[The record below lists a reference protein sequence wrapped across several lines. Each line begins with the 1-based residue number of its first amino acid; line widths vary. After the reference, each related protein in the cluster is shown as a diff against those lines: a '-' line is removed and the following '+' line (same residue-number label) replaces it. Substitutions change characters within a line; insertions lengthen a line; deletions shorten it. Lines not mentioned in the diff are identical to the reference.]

1 MKVGFIGLG
10 AMGKWM
16 ALNLVKAGRELVVYD
31 LRAAAVDELVRAGA
45 EAADSIPGAAAETV
59 LLSLPNAEVVDRVVS
74 ELAPALGPGARLI
87 DLGTTDFQTTIDL
100 SRRLADRGIVF
111 ADAPVT
117 GAEERARDA
126 TLTIMFGGTEELFAE
141 IRPLFEAISSTQVH
155 LGPLGSGQLAK
166 MINNVLYNVSCA
178 ALAEV
183 MPMAVKLGLDPEKM
197 TEVVTTGSG
206 RSFAAEYFLP
216 LILRGKFDHGY
227 PMASAY
233 KDMLGMARIGAEK
246 RIPLPVV
253 QAALTTYQS
262 ALARGLGDQSK
273 GAMIKVFEELLDVRV
288 RSEKS

>member
-31 LRAAAVDELVRAGA
+31 LRATAVDELVRAGA
-45 EAADSIPGAAAETV
+45 EAADSIPAAAAETIM
-59 LLSLPNAEVVDRVVS
+59 LSLPHAEVVEQVVN
-74 ELAPALGPGARLI
+74 ELTPALKPGTRLI
-87 DLGTTDFQTTIDL
+87 DLGTTDYETTRRL
-100 SRRLADRGIVF
+100 GRRLAEQGVAF
-111 ADAPVT
+111 VDAPVT
-117 GAEERARDA
+117 GAEERAREA
-126 TLTIMFGGTEELFAE
+126 TLTVMFGGSDELFAE
-141 IRPLFEAISSTQVH
+141 ILPFFKEISSTQVH
-155 LGPLGSGQLAK
+155 LGPLGAGQLAK

-183 MPMAVKLGLDPEKM
+183 MPMAVKLGLDPDKM
-197 TEVVTTGSG
+197 TEVVVTGSG

-216 LILRGKFDHGY
+216 LILAGKFDHGY

-233 KDMLGMARIGAEK
+233 KDMLGMARLGAEK
-246 RIPLPVV
+246 KIPLPVV
-253 QAALTTYQS
+253 HSALATYQT

-288 RSEKS
+288 RSGRS

>member
-16 ALNLVKAGRELVVYD
+16 ALNLVKAGRKLVVYD

-45 EAADSIPGAAAETV
+45 EAAGSVPGAAAETIM
-59 LLSLPNAEVVDRVVS
+59 LSLPHAEVVKQVVS
-74 ELAPALGPGARLI
+74 ELAPVLEPGTRLI

-126 TLTIMFGGTEELFAE
+126 TLTVMFGGTEELFTE

-216 LILRGKFDHGY
+216 LILRGEFHHGY

-288 RSEKS
+288 RSERS